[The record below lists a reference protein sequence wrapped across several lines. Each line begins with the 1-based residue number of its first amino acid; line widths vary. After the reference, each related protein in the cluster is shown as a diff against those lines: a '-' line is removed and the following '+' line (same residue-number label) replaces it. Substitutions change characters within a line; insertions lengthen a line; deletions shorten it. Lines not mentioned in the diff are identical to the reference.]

1 MISLEE
7 TRRFQLRYGLELSS
21 EYNSALDQ
29 RTDALGVAADIRDRN
44 FLGRGMSLGGGL
56 RYEPDLRS
64 ARALFSVPTLRRR
77 PIRTNLFLTGRGEEH
92 QDEQLTA
99 RDDEVNL
106 TIEQRWR
113 VSRAVDTRGA
123 TAATGAMCGCRMP
136 PERRPSAS
144 TGSWRR

>member
-1 MISLEE
+1 MEE

-29 RTDALGVAADIRDRN
+29 HTNALGVAADIRDRN

-77 PIRTNLFLTGRGEEH
+77 PIRTL
-92 QDEQLTA
+92 
-99 RDDEVNL
+99 
-106 TIEQRWR
+106 
-113 VSRAVDTRGA
+113 
-123 TAATGAMCGCRMP
+123 
-136 PERRPSAS
+136 PERFTTQQDAGRSLD
-144 TGSWRR
+144 GF